1 MQYWLPRWILQ
12 IPYDILNRFNR
23 HRLQDDNEGVVNTV
37 MYTDYFIKDSDDT
50 CLDHFVI
57 ATK

>member
-1 MQYWLPRWILQ
+1 MDLK

-23 HRLQDDNEGVVNTV
+23 HYLQDNNSDLVKNIKHS
-37 MYTDYFIKDSDDT
+37 DYSIKKSNDQ

-57 ATK
+57 ATTL